1 MPTHCGVTPR
11 TAAVRIS
18 FVPAVVFVSMFVR
31 GLAAQTLHPFEPPR
45 SCASF
50 SMSAAAG
57 ILDVNRDAS
66 PDVLV
71 PGPFAGTLLTTL
83 DENGVAVVT
92 NGTGPAVAIAPGSSF
107 PPAILAMTS
116 GAFDGD
122 DRDDLVTVTAV
133 GSVHFHRNLGS
144 SRPDRASFAPDTL
157 VDSLLAGWPI
167 SPLFVNYAFPAM
179 TTCDLDEDGIL
190 DVLLA
195 GGPVNRVSGNTI
207 PGVVAFYRG
216 LGGGTFQAMHHTLSG
231 SAIDLEVA
239 DLDGNGHVDHVV
251 VLVENGAS
259 GVFSNEL
266 VHLAY
271 GSGTFAA
278 TGWPQ
283 PVGPGRMTCLAIA
296 DVLGDGN
303 PDYLLGQ
310 VATVGGALAGLVYC
324 FGGDGNGNVVGS
336 SWGLLPLSANTTGL
350 GDFIASVQ
358 TGDWNRD
365 GHVDVAVLRGFV
377 QAPPTYSALTAQFAD
392 AELLVAMGP
401 NVGAATFE
409 SIVLPGH
416 LTYSGSTTAAFA
428 YLPLVSAPDALRTL
442 DLGGDGSVDFAVP
455 ALWTTGN
462 QPRLAT
468 LRNATPPAAGD
479 ACFTRIGDPS
489 GGDPDHPAR
498 LGFEGG
504 RPVPGNAAFAV
515 TVQNLEGGCVA
526 GVIWGPIGIPNLFVA
541 YGITAN
547 LAPLHYGTATLVGG
561 SGPGDGF
568 LSVPMPIPPVPALVG
583 DAGCFQVAFYDHVR
597 DVFGGTQATGLWI
610 GN

>member
-1 MPTHCGVTPR
+1 MPTHRGSAPR
-11 TAAVRIS
+11 VAAVRIS
-18 FVPAVVFVSMFVR
+18 FVPLVVSMFVR

-45 SCASF
+45 TSVVF
-50 SMSAAAG
+50 SLSSAAG
-57 ILDVNRDAS
+57 IVDVNRDAS
-66 PDVLV
+66 PDVIV
-71 PGPFAGTLLTTL
+71 PGPFAGTLVTTL
-83 DENGVAVVT
+83 DEQGVAICT
-92 NGTGPAVAIAPGSSF
+92 NGTGPAVTIAPGSSF
-107 PPAILAMTS
+107 PPTILAMTS

-122 DRDDLVTVTAV
+122 ERDDLITVSAV

-144 SRPDRASFAPDTL
+144 SRPDRANFAPDGL

-167 SPLFVNYAFPAM
+167 SPMFVGYAFPTV
-179 TTCDLDEDGIL
+179 TTCDLDEDGNL
-190 DVLLA
+190 DFLLA
-195 GGPVNRVSGNTI
+195 GGPVNKVAGNTL

-216 LGGGTFQAMHHTLSG
+216 LGGGNFQAMHHTLSG
-231 SAIDLEVA
+231 SAIDMEVA
-239 DLDGNGHVDHVV
+239 DLDANGHVDHVV
-251 VLVENGAS
+251 VLVENGS
-259 GVFSNEL
+259 LGLFSNEL

-271 GSGTFAA
+271 SNGALVA

-283 PVGPGRMTCLAIA
+283 PVGPGRMTCLEVA

-310 VATVGGALAGLVYC
+310 ISTVGGSLAGLVYC
-324 FGGDGNGNVVGS
+324 FGGDGTGNVVGS
-336 SWGLLPLSANTTGL
+336 SWGVLPLSANTTGL

-377 QAPPTYSALTAQFAD
+377 QAAPAYSALTAQFAD
-392 AELLVAMGP
+392 AEVLVAMGP
-401 NVGAATFE
+401 NVAGATFE
-409 SIVLPGH
+409 SIPLPGH
-416 LTYSGSTTAAFA
+416 ITLGAAATGAFS
-428 YLPLVSAPDALRTL
+428 YLPLVSAPDALREL
-442 DLGGDGSVDFAVP
+442 DLGGDGSVDFVVP
-455 ALWTTGN
+455 ALWTSSN
-462 QPRLAT
+462 QPLLAT
-468 LRNATPPAAGD
+468 LRNATPAGPGD
-479 ACFTRIGDPS
+479 ACFTKIGDPS

-504 RPVPGNAAFAV
+504 QPVPGNAAFAV

-547 LAPLHYGTATLVGG
+547 LAPLHYGSATLASG

-568 LSVPMPIPPVPALVG
+568 LSVPLPIPPVPALVG
-583 DAGCFQVAFYDHVR
+583 DAGCFQVAYYDHVH
-597 DVFGGTQATGLWI
+597 DVFGGTQATWLWI